1 MFSKSQFK
9 DSRSKILFSRISQIT
24 RQWNSCEF
32 LPWILGGEFEFQK
45 IKVVLEESSWRNSEA
60 WIPDPALIPNSWTA
74 SWKLICLSTSYFLPS
89 RKKGVGPLGLPWRRA
104 AWLPPTVL
112 VGFSE
117 VWEGQ
122 IPGGEQSSRVI
133 RSCSI
138 CHLLQ
143 HHSPDNP
150 VTKHRAQDG
159 PQGGLE
165 EFMPL
170 AGQLPLTRLIW
181 KGWGM
186 REE

>member
-1 MFSKSQFK
+1 MK
-9 DSRSKILFSRISQIT
+9 LVWISPLNLRWGVWVPENQ
-24 RQWNSCEF
+24 SGV
-32 LPWILGGEFEFQK
+32 GGELLARFRGMNSRPGSDTKQLDSL
-45 IKVVLEESSWRNSEA
+45 LEIDLPLY
-60 WIPDPALIPNSWTA
+60 IP
-74 SWKLICLSTSYFLPS
+74 FFFPS

-181 KGWGM
+181 KGWGL